1 MSVTVS
7 GSDRNL
13 SVAVSGKLDSTT
25 ASELDSVLDKITP
38 DTDLVEL
45 DFSML
50 SYISSVGLRK
60 ILQIRKALSKDAVI
74 DIKGV
79 AETVAD
85 TFRVTGFDS
94 YVRLHAAEGSSHLSI
109 RDLFAERVKGYGDSV
124 FVDADRTYTFN
135 EIDRLSQILADRLS
149 KSGVHKGTH
158 VGLYGFNSVNW
169 VVAFFAIQK
178 LGAIC
183 LPLSYSYTKE
193 ELVSLSQI
201 GDITH
206 ICAGEADETDDF
218 EGFVTAVTSAD
229 GSQILSVTDIRSAVS
244 FDVDEAG
251 HQGIPGQFSDTQGPE
266 DDCIMLFTSGST
278 GKPKAVLHSSY
289 SILHSAQCAVD
300 VMTLNDKDRVC
311 MNVPFSHTLGLVR
324 CFLAG
329 LIAGARL
336 ELPASF
342 DIKEL
347 ITFVDE
353 RKCTVM
359 NAVPTTVV
367 SMANDST
374 FSPEKVSSIRC
385 SILVGAPVTETQM
398 HMLIGC
404 FANDHFISSYG
415 MSELSPITM
424 TEYGDTTEHICCTV
438 GKVCDGVEVALFDLN
453 TGEQLDPA
461 SGGKGEIAVRG
472 TSAMTAYYKVDPD
485 RQAIDKD
492 GYIKTGDFGFFDK
505 EDYLH
510 IGGRM
515 KELIH
520 TSDHTVEPNEV
531 ASVISSYDSVAD
543 VKVLGIPDDEHG
555 ELVIACITPKSG
567 MTIDEADLND
577 KISARLDAYKLPAR
591 YLIYDRLPTLSNGKV
606 DAVSLKADAE
616 SKVRN
621 MK

>member
-1 MSVTVS
+1 MGITVNGSDKTLDVTVS
-7 GSDRNL
+7 GR
-13 SVAVSGKLDSTT
+13 LDS
-25 ASELDSVLDKITP
+25 AAAPGLDSVLDKITSDI
-38 DTDLVEL
+38 DTINF
-45 DFSML
+45 DFSDL
-50 SYISSVGLRK
+50 AYISSVGLRK
-60 ILQIRKALSKDAVI
+60 ILQIKKALNPDAVI

-79 AETVAD
+79 TETVAE

-94 YVRLHAAEGSSHLSI
+94 YVKLHTALDNSGLSI
-109 RDLFAERVKGYGDSV
+109 KDLFAARVKEYSGNV
-124 FVDADRTYTFN
+124 FVSADRPYTFN
-135 EIDRLSQILADRLS
+135 EIDRQSQVLATKLFEA
-149 KSGVHKGTH
+149 GVHKGTH
-158 VGLYGFNSVNW
+158 VGLYSFNSVNW
-169 VVAFFAIQK
+169 VVAFFAVQK
-178 LGAIC
+178 CGAIA

-206 ICAGEADETDDF
+206 ICAGNAEETGDF
-218 EGFVTAVTSAD
+218 EGFVSALTSAD
-229 GSQILSVTDIRSAVS
+229 GSQIRSITDIRNEVS
-244 FDVDEAG
+244 FDMDEAEYE
-251 HQGIPGQFSDTQGPE
+251 GISGQFSDVLDPE

-300 VMTLNDKDRVC
+300 VMDLGSKDSVC

-336 ELPASF
+336 ELPSSF

-347 ITFVDE
+347 IAFVDE

-374 FSPEKVSSIRC
+374 FSPDKVSSIRC

-398 HMLIGC
+398 HMLIEC
-404 FANDHFISSYG
+404 FANNHFISSYG

-424 TEYGDTTEHICCTV
+424 TEYTDTTEHICCTV
-438 GKVCDGVEVALFDLN
+438 GKVCDGVEVGLFDLN

-461 SGGKGEIAVRG
+461 KGEKGEIAVRG
-472 TSAMTAYYKVDPD
+472 TSAMTAYYKIDPD
-485 RQAIDKD
+485 RQAIDKN

-505 EDYLH
+505 ENYLH

-520 TSDHTVEPNEV
+520 TSGYTVEPNEV
-531 ASVISSYDSVAD
+531 ASVISSYDAIAD

-567 MTIDEADLND
+567 MKIDEDDLND
-577 KISARLDAYKLPAR
+577 KISAKLDSYKLPAR
-591 YLIYDRLPTLSNGKV
+591 YLIYDRLPILSNGKV

-616 SKVRN
+616 AKVKSSK
-621 MK
+621 

>member
-1 MSVTVS
+1 MSITVNRADRILNVT
-7 GSDRNL
+7 
-13 SVAVSGKLDSTT
+13 ASGKLDSTT
-25 ASELDSVLDKITP
+25 APGLDDVLDQITA
-38 DTDLVEL
+38 DIDGIEF
-45 DFSML
+45 DFSKL

-60 ILQIRKALSKDAVI
+60 ILQIKKALNANAVI

-79 AETVAD
+79 SEEVAEI
-85 TFRVTGFDS
+85 FRVTGFDS
-94 YVRLHAAEGSSHLSI
+94 YVKLHKAEDKACLSI
-109 RDLFAERVKGYGDSV
+109 KDLFAARVKEHAGSI
-124 FVDADRTYTFN
+124 FVNADRPYTFS
-135 EIDRLSQILADRLS
+135 EIDRQSQILAERLFQT
-149 KSGVHKGTH
+149 GVHKGSH
-158 VGLYGFNSVNW
+158 VGLYGINSVNW

-178 LGAIC
+178 CGAIC

-193 ELVSLSQI
+193 ELISLSQI

-206 ICAGEADETDDF
+206 ICAGNTSETGDF
-218 EGFVTAVTSAD
+218 DGFITALTSA
-229 GSQILSVTDIRSAVS
+229 GESQFSSVTDIRNEVS
-244 FDVDEAG
+244 FDMDEVDY
-251 HQGIPGQFSDTQGPE
+251 QGISGQFGDTLNPE

-300 VMTLNDKDRVC
+300 VMRLNNEDRIC

-329 LIAGARL
+329 LIAGAGL

-342 DIKEL
+342 DTKEL
-347 ITFVDE
+347 IAFVND

-367 SMANDST
+367 SMANDSS
-374 FSPEKVSSIRC
+374 FSPDKVASIRC

-398 HMLIGC
+398 HMLIDC
-404 FANDHFISSYG
+404 FANNHFISSYG

-424 TEYGDTTEHICCTV
+424 TEYSDTTEHICCTV
-438 GKVCDGVEVALFDLN
+438 GKVCDGVEVGLFDLN
-453 TGEQLDPA
+453 TGEPLDPA
-461 SGGKGEIAVRG
+461 KGGKGEIAVRG
-472 TSAMTAYYKVDPD
+472 TSAMTAYYKIDPD
-485 RQAIDKD
+485 RQAIDKN

-505 EDYLH
+505 DNYLH

-520 TSDHTVEPNEV
+520 TSGYTVEPNEV
-531 ASVISSYDSVAD
+531 ASVISSYNTVAD

-567 MTIDEADLND
+567 MKIDETDLND
-577 KISARLDAYKLPAR
+577 KISAKLDAYKLPAR
-591 YLIYDRLPTLSNGKV
+591 YLVYDRLPILSNGKV

-616 SKVRN
+616 VRVRN
-621 MK
+621 EK

>member
-1 MSVTVS
+1 MSITAKRS
-7 GSDRNL
+7 GRIINA
-13 SVAVSGKLDSTT
+13 AVSGKLDSTT
-25 ASELDSVLDKITP
+25 ASDLDSVLDMITA
-38 DTDLVEL
+38 DTDSIEF

-60 ILQIRKALSKDAVI
+60 ILQIKKALNRDAVI
-74 DIKGV
+74 DIKG
-79 AETVAD
+79 ASETVAE

-94 YVRLHAAEGSSHLSI
+94 YVRLLASEGTGHLSI
-109 RDLFAERVKGYGDSV
+109 KDLFAARVKEYGDST
-124 FVDADRTYTFN
+124 FVNADRPYTYS
-135 EIDRLSQILADRLS
+135 EIDRLSQILAENLFRA
-149 KSGVHKGTH
+149 GVHRGTH

-178 LGAIC
+178 CGAIC
-183 LPLSYSYTKE
+183 LPLSYSYTGE
-193 ELVSLSQI
+193 DLVSLSGI

-206 ICAGEADETDDF
+206 ICAGESAETADF
-218 EGFVTAVTSAD
+218 EDFAAAVTSAE
-229 GSQILSVTDIRSAVS
+229 GSKIRSITDIRKEVS
-244 FDVDEAG
+244 FNKDGSDPDGAS
-251 HQGIPGQFSDTQGPE
+251 GQLPDAQNPE

-300 VMTLNDKDRVC
+300 VMKLSNSDRVC

-329 LIAGARL
+329 LIAGAKL
-336 ELPASF
+336 ELPEGF

-347 ITFVDE
+347 IAFVDD

-398 HMLIGC
+398 HMLIDS

-424 TEYGDTTEHICCTV
+424 TEYSDTTEHICCTV

-453 TGEQLDPA
+453 TGKQLDPE
-461 SGGKGEIAVRG
+461 SGAKGEIAVRG
-472 TSAMTAYYKVDPD
+472 TSAMTAYYRIDPD
-485 RQAIDKD
+485 RQAIDRN
-492 GYIKTGDFGFFDK
+492 GYIKTGDFGFFDSEK
-505 EDYLH
+505 YLH

-520 TSDHTVEPNEV
+520 TSGYTVEPNEV
-531 ASVISSYDSVAD
+531 ASVISSYDAVAD
-543 VKVLGIPDDEHG
+543 VKVLGIPDEEKG

-567 MTIDEADLND
+567 MTIDAADLNE
-577 KISARLDAYKLPAR
+577 KISSKLDAYKLPSE
-591 YLIYDRLPTLSNGKV
+591 YLIYDRLPILSNGKI
-606 DAVSLKADAE
+606 DAVSLKADAG
-616 SKVRN
+616 SKIKNR
-621 MK
+621 K